1 MKRIVFNDLKK
12 TYQKAIAK
20 DEEIKNAHVKF
31 SVSITKCEN
40 NR

>member
-20 DEEIKNAHVKF
+20 DEEIK
-31 SVSITKCEN
+31 KCTCEIFCFDYQIWTY
-40 NR
+40 